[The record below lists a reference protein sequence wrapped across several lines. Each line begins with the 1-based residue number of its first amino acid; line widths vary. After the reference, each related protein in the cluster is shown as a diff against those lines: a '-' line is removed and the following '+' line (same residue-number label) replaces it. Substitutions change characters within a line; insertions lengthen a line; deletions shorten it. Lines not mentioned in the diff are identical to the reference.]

1 MATRLEWTF
10 LFLCLVIPLS
20 FYAVVAKNQSCQEF
34 VCSTGNAVASGHAYC
49 NSCGDCGRL
58 KRNFCVQST
67 NRCECLNSIP
77 DSCTLWQ
84 ANGSHQGDRHSFC
97 FVATNYLAAPRARHH
112 NRAVEVVVDRFF
124 EEDENLQFKYSDLHL
139 YAEFPVEKAQWCD
152 DEILPTRLI
161 NDTRCLLFMRMLM
174 PTVDF
179 HGEPNDPF
187 YYDDQTPMSVSF
199 STDLLKTSQ
208 FVKFWYEVTATWTA
222 HLAQSDQPVSFKFHQ
237 YSEMAQLPLNDPD
250 KISKRMDVNAERE
263 SSTAPSVQDNSFG
276 GELFGM
282 NSTAT
287 VGKLVQ
293 AVHNIITGNFTQEAE
308 LIATIPAETQSTVN
322 AEATVKPEA
331 AEIPLPTTIT
341 VTTSTAEAVLARG
354 HIIRPSAPTYQA
366 PQALEGH
373 EIEDHGPVQTWD
385 VQEAGIHEVFDGY
398 FEEHLYWWVALI
410 VTLLT
415 CCCLVITFFFCV
427 VRNARRDEPQRLS
440 DPEQDPNVRLMGNR

>member
-237 YSEMAQLPLNDPD
+237 YSEMAQLPLNDP
-250 KISKRMDVNAERE
+250 
-263 SSTAPSVQDNSFG
+263 
-276 GELFGM
+276 
-282 NSTAT
+282 
-287 VGKLVQ
+287 
-293 AVHNIITGNFTQEAE
+293 
-308 LIATIPAETQSTVN
+308 VN